1 MIEAV
6 YNRGKKTLSVHG
18 HSGYAP
24 RGRDIVC
31 AGVSTL
37 VYTLINSTECV
48 IDGETVTVKDDPRVL
63 DAVICGLNM
72 ISEKFPE
79 NLCVKES
86 N

>member
-48 IDGETVTVKDDPRVL
+48 IDGETVTVKGNGVIL
-63 DAVICGLNM
+63 DAVVCGLNM
-72 ISEKFPE
+72 IAEKFPE
-79 NLCVKES
+79 NLLVKEEK
-86 N
+86 